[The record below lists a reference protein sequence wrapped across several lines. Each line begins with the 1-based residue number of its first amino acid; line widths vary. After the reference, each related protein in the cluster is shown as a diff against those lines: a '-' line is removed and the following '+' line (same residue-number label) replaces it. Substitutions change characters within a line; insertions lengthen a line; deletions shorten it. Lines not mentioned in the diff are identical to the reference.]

1 MNEQK
6 NKQKIEARK
15 RVTTKFKIRAEDN
28 LKIEQITKT
37 LTERGLRRDKVKVQ
51 NFILDK
57 LFLKADSKFYES
69 IISELTPL
77 EHLFKESLKNPVMKK
92 EMEKILKKKNNR

>member
-1 MNEQK
+1 MNEQR
-6 NKQKIEARK
+6 NKEKIEARK

-28 LKIEQITKT
+28 LKIEQVTKT

-57 LFLKADSKFYES
+57 LFLKGRQQ
-69 IISELTPL
+69 
-77 EHLFKESLKNPVMKK
+77 
-92 EMEKILKKKNNR
+92 IL